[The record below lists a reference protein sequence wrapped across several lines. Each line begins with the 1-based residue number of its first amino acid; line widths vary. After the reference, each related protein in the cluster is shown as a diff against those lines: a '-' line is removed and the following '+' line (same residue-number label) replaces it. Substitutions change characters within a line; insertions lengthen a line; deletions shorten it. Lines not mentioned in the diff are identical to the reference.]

1 MRFFLKR
8 IFLLTWVFALH
19 TSAWAD
25 EPRIIPRSDQVDAI
39 PFYLSAELWLKPC
52 VDMKTLGYTD
62 SDADEYTAN
71 ARKDVANARNTL
83 PPGTCD
89 NPDLV
94 EKLFRARFLQG
105 STITIVRDP
114 WNLNT
119 KIIAQNAVIDRC
131 KDTSCLGHALDAII
145 AELSPIYF
153 DTPDPLWPR
162 GTGLCPG
169 KWTSISTKKAL
180 ALLDSAQRK
189 EIADAY
195 GEDNIEASTCSGPH
209 GKLMDIIGTMTGN
222 QVNAPE
228 WLYHLN
234 RGKAETLLSLSSNGP
249 FGVLE
254 STCNGWPDLITSER
268 ISAGEHQMDYYRYD
282 GSYYQWVYN
291 SSNLGLVG
299 VGDFEVAENAGKAP
313 DVIVP
318 ITCH

>member
-1 MRFFLKR
+1 MRFLLKR
-8 IFLLTWVFALH
+8 ILLLTWVFALH

-25 EPRIIPRSDQVDAI
+25 EPRIIPRSDQVEA
-39 PFYLSAELWLKPC
+39 FYLSVDLWLKPC
-52 VDMKTLGYTD
+52 VDVKALGYAD
-62 SDADEYTAN
+62 NDAD
-71 ARKDVANARNTL
+71 ARKYAANERNAL

-105 STITIVRDP
+105 SAITMVRDP

-131 KDTSCLGHALDAII
+131 KDTSCLGHALDAVI

-195 GEDNIEASTCSGPH
+195 GEDNIEASTCSGSH

-228 WLYHLN
+228 WLYRLN
-234 RGKAETLLSLSSNGP
+234 RGKAETLLSLSSDGP
-249 FGVLE
+249 FDVLE
-254 STCNGWPDLITSER
+254 STCNGWPDLITSAR
-268 ISAGEHQMDYYRYD
+268 INAGEHDMSYYRYN
-282 GSYYQWVYN
+282 GNHYQNFYGN
-291 SSNLGLVG
+291 TEMGLEG
-299 VGDFEVAENAGKAP
+299 AGDFSVAVYAGNAAE
-313 DVIVP
+313 VP

>member
-8 IFLLTWVFALH
+8 ILLLTWVFALH

-25 EPRIIPRSDQVDAI
+25 EPRIIPRSDQVDTI
-39 PFYLSAELWLKPC
+39 PYLSIELWLKPC

-62 SDADEYTAN
+62 NDDDENTAD
-71 ARKDVANARNTL
+71 ARNAL

-105 STITIVRDP
+105 SAITMVRDP

-131 KDTSCLGHALDAII
+131 KDTSCLGHALDAVIV
-145 AELSPIYF
+145 ELSPIYF
-153 DTPDPLWPR
+153 DTPLPWPR

-169 KWTSISTKKAL
+169 EWISISAKKAL
-180 ALLDSAQRK
+180 ASLDNAQRK

-195 GEDNIEASTCSGPH
+195 GEDRIEASTCSGSH

-228 WLYHLN
+228 WLYRLN
-234 RGKAETLLSLSSNGP
+234 HGKAETLLSLSSDGP
-249 FGVLE
+249 FDVLE
-254 STCNGWPDLITSER
+254 STCNGWPDLITSAR
-268 ISAGEHQMDYYRYD
+268 INAGEHDTSYYRYN
-282 GSYYQWVYN
+282 GSRYQNFYGNTEMGLEGAGNFSVAVYAGN
-291 SSNLGLVG
+291 
-299 VGDFEVAENAGKAP
+299 VAE
-313 DVIVP
+313 VP